1 MIISARHNFV
11 FVKTRK
17 TAGTSI
23 EVFLA
28 SCIEPSAVATPINP
42 PEDGHQARNYLA
54 DPSSQGSALRFWNHM
69 PAWQIRDELC
79 AEAWETY
86 RTFCVERNP
95 WDQVISAYS
104 MLRRR
109 GNPDL
114 SWEDYLASGDFFL
127 NHQLYTEPDDP
138 SKIIVDDVV
147 LYEELSDGL
156 RQIFADVA
164 IRFEGDLG
172 VRAKGDYR
180 TDRRHY
186 RNWYSEDQ
194 AALVAAA
201 FANEISL
208 FGYEF

>member
-1 MIISARHNFV
+1 MVR
-11 FVKTRK
+11 
-17 TAGTSI
+17 
-23 EVFLA
+23 
-28 SCIEPSAVATPINP
+28 AVRILVA
-42 PEDGHQARNYLA
+42 
-54 DPSSQGSALRFWNHM
+54 SALIA
-69 PAWQIRDELC
+69 P
-79 AEAWETY
+79 
-86 RTFCVERNP
+86 
-95 WDQVISAYS
+95 
-104 MLRRR
+104 
-109 GNPDL
+109 
-114 SWEDYLASGDFFL
+114 LA
-127 NHQLYTEPDDP
+127 
-138 SKIIVDDVV
+138 
-147 LYEELSDGL
+147 LSDGL

>member
-54 DPSSQGSALRFWNHM
+54 DPSSQGSAPRFWNHM
-69 PAWQIRDELC
+69 PAWQIRDELG

-86 RTFCVERNP
+86 RSFCVERNP

-109 GNPDL
+109 GNPHL
-114 SWEDYLASGDFFL
+114 SWEDYLASGNFFL

-138 SKIIVDDVV
+138 ARSSSTMLCSMRNSATACARYSLTSQSDSKGISA
-147 LYEELSDGL
+147 Y
-156 RQIFADVA
+156 AP
-164 IRFEGDLG
+164 
-172 VRAKGDYR
+172 
-180 TDRRHY
+180 RRLP
-186 RNWYSEDQ
+186 NGP
-194 AALVAAA
+194 AALSQLV
-201 FANEISL
+201 
-208 FGYEF
+208 